1 MHFTNWVSN
10 NIFYITL
17 IRSHSPPIISPLFDF
32 FDAQSIWTDLEYLI
46 AIIIK
51 ILVLILRMNKIFVL
65 SVANCLFLNIEQK
78 PPKLINDQ
86 AVWEKSR
93 KREIERKRRKKKNTI
108 TKTEKWWSKFLTV
121 PDSWC
126 WKWMV
131 MKHEHLCCSR
141 QLENQVTILKP
152 SNSLFPPLFLCS
164 PLTCQTC
171 VAAVIPI
178 VNELQLPWL

>member
-86 AVWEKSR
+86 PEKR
-93 KREIERKRRKKKNTI
+93 GKRDR
-108 TKTEKWWSKFLTV
+108 
-121 PDSWC
+121 
-126 WKWMV
+126 
-131 MKHEHLCCSR
+131 
-141 QLENQVTILKP
+141 ENDAA
-152 SNSLFPPLFLCS
+152 NSLF
-164 PLTCQTC
+164 
-171 VAAVIPI
+171 
-178 VNELQLPWL
+178 LQLQIPQLSISHVVLPNILE

>member
-86 AVWEKSR
+86 SY
-93 KREIERKRRKKKNTI
+93 
-108 TKTEKWWSKFLTV
+108 SYFLNGQG
-121 PDSWC
+121 PALYKCAYFGPFSFCRLLD
-126 WKWMV
+126 
-131 MKHEHLCCSR
+131 
-141 QLENQVTILKP
+141 
-152 SNSLFPPLFLCS
+152 
-164 PLTCQTC
+164 
-171 VAAVIPI
+171 
-178 VNELQLPWL
+178 LQAKLRTA

>member
-17 IRSHSPPIISPLFDF
+17 IRSHSPPIILPLFDF
-32 FDAQSIWTDLEYLI
+32 FDAQSIWTDLEYYLI
-46 AIIIK
+46 GIIIK

-93 KREIERKRRKKKNTI
+93 KREEKKRIRLRRQRNDEANSWLFQIPDVENEWSWNTSI
-108 TKTEKWWSKFLTV
+108 SV
-121 PDSWC
+121 
-126 WKWMV
+126 V
-131 MKHEHLCCSR
+131 R
-141 QLENQVTILKP
+141 GN
-152 SNSLFPPLFLCS
+152 
-164 PLTCQTC
+164 
-171 VAAVIPI
+171 
-178 VNELQLPWL
+178 

>member
-32 FDAQSIWTDLEYLI
+32 FDTQSIWTDLEYLI

-93 KREIERKRRKKKNTI
+93 KREEKKRIRLRRQRNDEANSWLFQIPDVENEWSWNTSI
-108 TKTEKWWSKFLTV
+108 SV
-121 PDSWC
+121 
-126 WKWMV
+126 V
-131 MKHEHLCCSR
+131 R
-141 QLENQVTILKP
+141 GN
-152 SNSLFPPLFLCS
+152 
-164 PLTCQTC
+164 
-171 VAAVIPI
+171 
-178 VNELQLPWL
+178 